1 VNGNKDGEVN
11 YMQTID
17 SLKPVLQPYGV
28 EPFFVEDTGKVC
40 RVYSNKGTLAVKH
53 IPAENGVDFVRN
65 VQTLFQRG
73 YNRIVPIYPTMD
85 GRYGVWHEGELFYLM
100 PWLNNQEK
108 EDRFE
113 KHQKLFRELA
123 RLHTISSQDVKIN
136 KEERESHYEQLTS
149 RWEKEQQFLD
159 EYVETCE
166 KTAYMSPFQY
176 HFCMFYKDVSQ
187 ALKFSRKMLDEWYE
201 NTKELEKVRTVII
214 HGKVSTEHFLF
225 DDRGL
230 GYFHNFENSKIASPF
245 HDLLPFLSRTL
256 KTYPKYYDECVE
268 WLETYFHHFT
278 VRNEERLL
286 FMSYLAYPSS
296 VIAVVE
302 KYFHTAKGKRNE
314 RKSLKKLQ
322 RHYWLLK
329 NTEYVVMR
337 LDEMEKKKQEQSA
350 ETE

>member
-1 VNGNKDGEVN
+1 MV
-11 YMQTID
+11 QT
-17 SLKPVLQPYGV
+17 LEGLRPVLQPYGV
-28 EPFFVEDTGKVC
+28 DPHFVESFGKISKVF
-40 RVYSNKGTLAVKH
+40 SNKGTLAVKQL
-53 IPAENGVDFVRN
+53 PAQNGVDFVRN
-65 VQTLFQRG
+65 VQLLFQRG
-73 YNRIVPIYPTMD
+73 YNRIVPIYPTLD
-85 GRYGVWHEGELFYLM
+85 GRYAVWNEGDLFYVM
-100 PWLNNQEK
+100 PWLSNYER
-108 EDRFE
+108 EDQFE
-113 KHQKLFRELA
+113 KHQKMFRELA
-123 RLHTISSQDVKIN
+123 RLHTLSSQEVKID

-159 EYVETCE
+159 EYVEACE
-166 KTAYMSPFQY
+166 KTTYMSPFQF
-176 HFCMFYKDVSQ
+176 HFCMYYKDASQ

-201 NTKELEKVRTVII
+201 DTKELEKVRTVIT

-225 DDRGL
+225 DERGL
-230 GYFHNFENSKIASPF
+230 GYFVNFENSKMASPF

-256 KTYPKYYDECVE
+256 KTYPKYYEECIE
-268 WLETYFHHFT
+268 WLTTYFQHFT

-302 KYFHTAKGKRNE
+302 KYFHTPKDKRNE

-337 LDEMEKKKQEQSA
+337 LDEMEKQKQEQAA
-350 ETE
+350 ESE